1 MMAEFSGRLEVAVQ
15 LGSLN
20 LFREQGDF

>member
-1 MMAEFSGRLEVAVQ
+1 MAEFSGRLEVAVQ